1 MSKRIS
7 QICSVI
13 AFLLLLAACRDPFE
27 PEVTNTDLGI
37 LVVEG
42 FIETNGEESTIIL
55 SRTAPIGQ
63 SEPFSR
69 VARASIRLNSESG
82 EAWFFSEKNTGEYG
96 LSATLD
102 NNVRYRLE
110 INLSDGRQY
119 LSEWMQP
126 VVSPEIGEV
135 GFIKDQNGVE
145 IFVSTQ
151 GNEAAQYFLWTYEE
165 HWIFRPGVRTVFKY
179 NPDTKNV
186 EPRKEDERIDLCW
199 NSNLFPK
206 LILQNAARF
215 ENNTILQRELV
226 RIAPGDERLMQRYS
240 ILVKQRAIDQETY
253 DFWEILRKNSDDIG
267 GIFSPLPSLIRSNIV
282 AISAPDERVIGF
294 VSMGK
299 SASKRLYINNSEV
312 APWVASIPEYE
323 FCQVEADTVLV
334 ANYEAVFASGQT
346 LPARPVLVV
355 TTTIGFNPVTRACAD
370 CTLRGT
376 NVRPAFW
383 ED

>member
-1 MSKRIS
+1 
-7 QICSVI
+7 
-13 AFLLLLAACRDPFE
+13 
-27 PEVTNTDLGI
+27 
-37 LVVEG
+37 
-42 FIETNGEESTIIL
+42 
-55 SRTAPIGQ
+55 
-63 SEPFSR
+63 